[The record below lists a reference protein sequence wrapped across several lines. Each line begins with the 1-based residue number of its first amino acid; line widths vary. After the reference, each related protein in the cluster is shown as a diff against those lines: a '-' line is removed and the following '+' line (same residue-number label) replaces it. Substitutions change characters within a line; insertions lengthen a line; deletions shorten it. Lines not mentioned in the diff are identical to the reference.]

1 MTSPSSRRNR
11 LLKALSPADLAL
23 LQPDLEPMSL
33 PLRLVLEA
41 PNKPIKHNYFIESG
55 LASIV
60 AGNGQKRLE
69 VGLIGREGMTG
80 LAIVLG
86 NDRSPYENFIQ
97 IAGKGARIPAEKLR
111 EAMQQSRSLERVFI
125 RFAHSFLNQTAASA
139 FSNGTA
145 SLRNAWRGG
154 YSWLMTVWTA
164 MRYRS
169 RTSLRFLEGK
179 AVIRMSRGQIVVMDR
194 EGLKASAKGT
204 YHESRSR
211 KKDAPPTAH

>member
-1 MTSPSSRRNR
+1 
-11 LLKALSPADLAL
+11 

-125 RFAHSFLNQTAASA
+125 RFAHSFLNQTAATA

-145 SLRNAWRGG
+145 KLEERLARWLLMAHDRLDGDEIPLTHEFLSLMLGVRRAGI
-154 YSWLMTVWTA
+154 TVA
-164 MRYRS
+164 
-169 RTSLRFLEGK
+169 LRFLEGK
-179 AVIRMSRGQIVVMDR
+179 ALIRMSRNQIVVMDR

-204 YHESRSR
+204 YHEFRSR